1 MCSLILNNPDTELL
15 FPLRAVSN
23 LIDVR
28 GREWRKLVEQIN
40 REDALLIDQ
49 LAFILTVVK
58 QAGCVSCNSDSF
70 RAIRGCAQCSIQ
82 AIRRFKGS
90 DAELLD
96 LYEQSHI
103 EVEKYLKKR
112 STNE

>member
-1 MCSLILNNPDTELL
+1 MCSMILNNPNTELL
-15 FPLRAVSN
+15 FPLRAASN
-23 LIDVR
+23 LSDVR
-28 GREWRKLVEQIN
+28 GKQWRMLVEQIS

-70 RAIRGCAQCSIQ
+70 RAIRGCALCSVQ
-82 AIRRFKGS
+82 AIRRFKGN
-90 DAELLD
+90 DADLLD
-96 LYEQSHI
+96 LYQQSHI

-112 STNE
+112 SGTE

>member
-1 MCSLILNNPDTELL
+1 MILNNPNTELL

-23 LIDVR
+23 LLDVR
-28 GREWRKLVEQIN
+28 GREWRKLVEQVN

-70 RAIRGCAQCSIQ
+70 RAIRGCAQCSVQ

-96 LYEQSHI
+96 LYQQSRI
-103 EVEKYLKKR
+103 EVEKFLKKR
-112 STNE
+112 SGTE